1 MHAHYNTL
9 QQTLAA
15 QFAQLNT
22 LSDEVLDNAIAM
34 HAALVAQHNSD
45 SYEDLDATQYIDNLL
60 DSLNAAY
67 DNDVMYIGDACAN
80 VCYARKQL
88 HEVLDA
94 MQTNYD
100 TGDLMIVQLAQAII
114 QRHYTVTQALA

>member
-15 QFAQLNT
+15 QFTQLNT
-22 LSDEVLDNAIAM
+22 LGDEVLDNAIAM

-67 DNDVMYIGDACAN
+67 DNDVMYIGDAHAN

-114 QRHYTVTQALA
+114 QRHYTVTQSLA